1 MASASRICP
10 VCETHTETVFRVDGM
25 DCPNEV
31 AILERRLKHMPGV
44 HDMRADVLAQRLLVS
59 HDAARLTAGAIAQAV
74 ADTGMRAFV
83 EQGASRSTSSDFG
96 LLRTVLLVISGV
108 ALAGA
113 ALAEWRGGL
122 DAVTIAGS
130 LVAIGLAG
138 PWTARRA
145 LASVRNRT
153 LDINVLM
160 VVAVGGALLLRD
172 WLEAGSVTFLFALAQ
187 WLEIRSLER
196 ARRAIGALFE
206 LAPGEALIRR
216 GGSERLLPA
225 QEIAV
230 DDVLVVRPGERI
242 AADGTV
248 ATGESDVNQ
257 APVTGESLPVRKAV
271 GDPVF
276 AGSING
282 HGGLEVHVTRAG
294 RDSTLARVL
303 HLVEDAQSKRAPAQA
318 FVDRFAHVYTPAVL
332 VIAALVAVVPSVF
345 FGQPALDWIY
355 RALVLLVIACP
366 CALVISTPVSV
377 VSALAAA
384 ARAGVLVKG
393 GVYLERAAAIR
404 CIAFDKTGTLT
415 SGRLSVDRV
424 VPVNG
429 HDATTILA
437 TAAALE
443 RRSEH
448 PIGRAIV
455 RHAEH
460 ADLSVPAAEGFF
472 SLPGRGAQATVGG
485 RAMILGNHRLL
496 HERSLCTPDVHALLD
511 EMEADGRTTV
521 VLATA
526 DEPIGLIAVADQERS
541 ESRRA
546 LDDLR
551 AAGIA
556 SVAMLT
562 GDSRRTADVI
572 AGRLSVN
579 EVHAELLPEDKVRL
593 VSSLRARHGAVAMVG
608 DGVNDA
614 PALAAADLGIA
625 MGAAGSDVALETA
638 DVALMGDDL
647 SKLPHLV
654 RLGRAT
660 LFNIKTNIAIA
671 LGLKA
676 IFLVLAVAG
685 QATLWMAVAAD
696 MGASLLVIGNGLR
709 LLHWGTAG
717 GPAGQGR

>member
-1 MASASRICP
+1 
-10 VCETHTETVFRVDGM
+10 M

-31 AILERRLKHMPGV
+31 AILERRLKHIPGV
-44 HDMRADVLAQRLLVS
+44 HELRADVLAQRLLVS
-59 HDAARLTAGAIAQAV
+59 HDAAQLSAGAIAQAV

-83 EQGASRSTSSDFG
+83 EQGASRATSSDFG
-96 LLRTVLLVISGV
+96 LLRTLLLALSGAALTAA
-108 ALAGA
+108 ALAGWNGWPEA
-113 ALAEWRGGL
+113 M
-122 DAVTIAGS
+122 TIAGS
-130 LVAIGLAG
+130 LTAIGLAG

-160 VVAVGGALLLRD
+160 VVAVAGALFLRD
-172 WLEAGSVTFLFALAQ
+172 WLEAGSVTFLFAVAQ
-187 WLEIRSLER
+187 WLETRSLER
-196 ARRAIGALFE
+196 ARRAIGALFA
-206 LAPGEALIRR
+206 LAPSEALVRR
-216 GGSERLLPA
+216 GNTERVLSV
-225 QEIAV
+225 QDIAAG
-230 DDVLVVRPGERI
+230 DILVVRPGERL

-248 ATGESDVNQ
+248 AAGESEVNQ
-257 APVTGESLPVRKAV
+257 APVTGESLPVAKTA
-271 GDPVF
+271 GDHVF

-282 HGGLEVHVTRAG
+282 HGGLEVRVTRAG

-318 FVDRFAHVYTPAVL
+318 FVDRFASVYTPVVL
-332 VIAALVAVVPSVF
+332 VIAMAVAVFPPIL
-345 FGQPALDWIY
+345 FGQPPLDWLY

-415 SGRLSVDRV
+415 KGRLSVDRV

-455 RHAEH
+455 RQAEH
-460 ADLSVPAAEGFF
+460 ANLPVPDAEAFF
-472 SLPGRGAQATVGG
+472 SLPGRGAQATIAG
-485 RAMILGNHRLL
+485 RFLFLGNHRLL
-496 HERSLCTPDVHALLD
+496 HERDLCSPNVHALV
-511 EMEADGRTTV
+511 ERMEADGRTAV
-521 VLATA
+521 VLASA
-526 DEPIGLIAVADQERS
+526 EEPIGLIAVADQERS
-541 ESRRA
+541 EGRRA

-572 AGRLSVN
+572 AERLSVN

-593 VSSLRARHGAVAMVG
+593 VSALRARHGAVAMVG

-647 SKLPHLV
+647 SKVPHLV

-660 LFNIKTNIAIA
+660 LINIKTNIAIA

-709 LLHWGTAG
+709 LLRWGTPSG
-717 GPAGQGR
+717 GWAQAR